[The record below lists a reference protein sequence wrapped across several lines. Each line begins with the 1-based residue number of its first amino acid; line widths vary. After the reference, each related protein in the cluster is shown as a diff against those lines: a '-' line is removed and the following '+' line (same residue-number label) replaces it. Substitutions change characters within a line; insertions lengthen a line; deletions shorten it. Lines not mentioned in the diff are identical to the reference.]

1 MRSTI
6 GAWHAGRGKSGQ
18 GAETRSE
25 LSSRRPSATLGAP
38 QGSRPR
44 LRATGPAR
52 RACLAAVVIAALA
65 GCTAQ
70 AATTGPQIKAAAA
83 YVLAPNSSRT
93 ADAYLVLQNNGKADR
108 LLSVRSSTGGV
119 VTLAGVPAPGKPATV
134 PALTIP
140 AHALLRLNPDS
151 YHLVITG
158 SRPLQAGSE
167 ITLTMVFARAGSV
180 SVPAVVENPQSKDS
194 SYLGD

>member
-1 MRSTI
+1 MPGESSPP
-6 GAWHAGRGKSGQ
+6 GALAARGPLHGS
-18 GAETRSE
+18 R
-25 LSSRRPSATLGAP
+25 SRR
-38 QGSRPR
+38 
-44 LRATGPAR
+44 RATG
-52 RACLAAVVIAALA
+52 RAGRAWLAAAVIAVLA

-93 ADAYLVLQNNGKADR
+93 ADGYLVLQNNGKADR

-119 VTLAGVPAPGKPATV
+119 VTMAGAPAPGNPATV
-134 PALTIP
+134 PGLTIP

-180 SVPAVVENPQSKDS
+180 SVPAIVENPQSKDS